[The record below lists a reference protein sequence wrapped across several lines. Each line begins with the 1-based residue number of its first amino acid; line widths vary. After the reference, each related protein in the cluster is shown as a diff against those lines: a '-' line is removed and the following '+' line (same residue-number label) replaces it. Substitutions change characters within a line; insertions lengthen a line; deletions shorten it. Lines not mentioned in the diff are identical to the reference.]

1 MTGAKGRKHFFRG
14 QWFPISNTDLR
25 TEFEAVQHS
34 GDLVAKHEPTKWH
47 YKLRENEKP
56 NWSELRS

>member
-1 MTGAKGRKHFFRG
+1 MIGAKGRKHFFRG

-34 GDLVAKHEPTKWH
+34 GDLVAKYEPTKWH
-47 YKLRENEKP
+47 Y
-56 NWSELRS
+56 EL